1 MRTKS
6 QKPAVVMFDDDDD
19 IVLRNPVAVIDSSAR
34 FRSELSA
41 RLRRAPSAGSHV
53 SVEAFDE
60 AIEPG
65 DGAVVVLGP
74 SVVRKEGLDSVG
86 RLLRARPEVRAVM
99 LVETLTT
106 DILQHAIRAG
116 VTDVVLYGAAEDELV
131 DAVVRADQQL
141 RSHIEGPDGSR
152 RAGKNGRVTTVFSTK
167 GGSGKSVVATNLAIA
182 LAKRGPSPV
191 VLVDGDL
198 QFGDVAVMLHMTPH
212 HTVVDAIEAVE
223 RLDASLLKTFLT
235 RHESSGVFVLGAP
248 VEPAFADQVQVEDF
262 LHIIN
267 LLRTFAAHV
276 VIDTPAV
283 LNDLVVGMLE
293 ASDDIVVVGGM
304 DIPTIKDVKVG
315 LQTLRLL
322 DVPTN
327 RLRLLLNRANTKVK
341 LEIQEV
347 ERTLGLRAESLVP
360 SDILVPTSVNRG
372 VPAVIEV
379 PRSAVARAMT
389 QMADA
394 LIASDATSKKSA

>member
-1 MRTKS
+1 MRTKT
-6 QKPAVVMFDDDDD
+6 KPVVETFDDDD

-60 AIEPG
+60 AVEPG
-65 DGAVVVLGP
+65 EGVVIVLGP
-74 SVVRKEGLDSVG
+74 SVARKDGLEAIG
-86 RLLRARPEVRAVM
+86 RLLRARPEVKAVM
-99 LVETLTT
+99 MVETLST
-106 DILQHAIRAG
+106 DVLQTAIRSG
-116 VTDVVLYGAAEDELV
+116 VTDVVLYGSPEEELL
-131 DAVVRADQQL
+131 DAVIRADGQL
-141 RSHIEGPDGSR
+141 RTRDNGGGGGGGRP
-152 RAGKNGRVTTVFSTK
+152 GKQGRVTTVFSSK
-167 GGSGKSVVATNLAIA
+167 GGSGKSVVATNLAVA

-191 VLVDGDL
+191 VLLDADL

-212 HTVVDAIEAVE
+212 HTIVDAVDAVD
-223 RLDASLLKTFLT
+223 RLDPQLMKTFLA
-235 RHESSGVFVLGAP
+235 RHESSGVFILAAP
-248 VEPAFADQVQVEDF
+248 VEPAFADQVSVEDM
-262 LHIIN
+262 LRIIEV
-267 LLRTFAAHV
+267 LRSFAAHV

-293 ASDDIVVVGGM
+293 TSDDIVVVGGM

-341 LEIQEV
+341 VEIQEV
-347 ERTLGLRAESLVP
+347 ERTLQLRAEALVP

-372 VPAVIEV
+372 VPAVLEV
-379 PRSAVARAMT
+379 PRSGVARAIT
-389 QMADA
+389 SMADA
-394 LIASDATSKKSA
+394 LLASDVMSKRSA